1 MFISDMLVITTL
13 CSEKFIALWAVLR
26 SMFVIIM
33 FVIFLLCRKSHAA
46 FFTGEFIF
54 ISHSMFKDMLFQ
66 LIILRE
72 IDIAMGAVAI
82 MFDFI
87 MFL

>member
-1 MFISDMLVITTL
+1 MLFRLGPAEDLVVHIAPNWVPAHRRLSSIQSNFNL
-13 CSEKFIALWAVLR
+13 CWR
-26 SMFVIIM
+26 
-33 FVIFLLCRKSHAA
+33 LLPS
-46 FFTGEFIF
+46 
-54 ISHSMFKDMLFQ
+54 SMFKDMLFQ

-72 IDIAMGAVAI
+72 IDIAMGAVSI